1 MTAKQLPAIHLRAI
15 EPEDLDVLYAIEN
28 DNQLWN
34 VGETNVPYSRYVL
47 YDYLSNT
54 KNDIY
59 ADRQVRMM
67 IENDQHQSV
76 GIVDIINFDP
86 KHQRAEIGIVIMNP
100 FRHQGLAQA
109 TLEQIKEYALYT
121 WHLHQLYAIVAQ
133 DNMASLALFDKAGFE
148 RSAMLKGWLYDG
160 ENYQDA
166 IVMQKIL
173 QKNY

>member
-59 ADRQVRMM
+59 TDRQVRMM

-121 WHLHQLYAIVAQ
+121 WHLHQLYAYISS
-133 DNMASLALFDKAGFE
+133 NNTTSINLFKKCGFTSSILLKEWLFDGKAYHN
-148 RSAMLKGWLYDG
+148 AVL
-160 ENYQDA
+160 
-166 IVMQKIL
+166 MQL
-173 QKNY
+173 FL

>member
-28 DNQLWN
+28 DHQLWN

-76 GIVDIINFDP
+76 GIVDII
-86 KHQRAEIGIVIMNP
+86 VIMNP

-121 WHLHQLYAIVAQ
+121 WHLHQLYAYISS
-133 DNMASLALFDKAGFE
+133 NNTTSINLFKKCGFTSSILLKEWLFDGKAYHN
-148 RSAMLKGWLYDG
+148 AVL
-160 ENYQDA
+160 
-166 IVMQKIL
+166 MQL
-173 QKNY
+173 FL